1 MLREPPYDQLRADP
15 SVVFRERLY
24 SPLLP
29 RLPTRAQ
36 SATMLLSSLLRV
48 SASLY
53 APAGHKA
60 GAFDEDFRGLTYG
73 QAAVTGTETAMAL
86 QLLNGTATSGAVC
99 LDGTP
104 GGFYFSKATAAANAN
119 DWQIYFHGGG
129 WCYDDKDCW
138 HRSNSHLGST
148 KGAAATVTV
157 GGLMDSDCARNP
169 DFCNFNRVF
178 LIYCDGNSFSGNRD
192 LPYPVVEDGEKANLY
207 FRGRR
212 IVDEVLKALSANFGL
227 AAAQN
232 VLLTGCSAGGLATCV
247 ACERARCAAAP
258 AQHLRACFCRR
269 RFVAHS
275 LLAALAAH
283 APSHSL

>member
-1 MLREPPYDQLRADP
+1 MRRCFFLMVLFTTLLHS
-15 SVVFRERLY
+15 SV
-24 SPLLP
+24 
-29 RLPTRAQ
+29 
-36 SATMLLSSLLRV
+36 
-48 SASLY
+48 SLY

-73 QAAVTGTETAMAL
+73 AAAAATTTGTETAMTL
-86 QLLNGTATSGAVC
+86 QLLNDTKTSGAVC

-104 GGFYFSKATAAANAN
+104 GGFYFSKATNASNAN
-119 DWQIYFHGGG
+119 DWQIYFQGGG

-148 KGAAATVTV
+148 KGALSTVTV
-157 GGLMDSDCARNP
+157 GGLMDSDCGRNP

-192 LPYPVVEDGEKANLY
+192 LPYPVVEDGQKANLY

-212 IVDEVLKALSANFGL
+212 IVDEVLKALSANYGL
-227 AAAQN
+227 ADAKN

-247 ACERARCAAAP
+247 VRLLEAFVCMMRVLPSAP
-258 AQHLRACFCRR
+258 LSLPSSRPSL
-269 RFVAHS
+269 S
-275 LLAALAAH
+275 LLL
-283 APSHSL
+283 SSSSSSSSSLLSLSLSATCTRTTSQDSSLQSTPRA